1 MAYCPY
7 CGRQLTADMAFC
19 PGCGAAVNQIATVS
33 NQITASPVT
42 GIVSGTAGDYRI
54 YITGLGSASRSNV
67 IDLLEDT
74 LGYNTYTATLMVN
87 NIPVQIAGNLS
98 LQQAAVIAQ
107 IFEEY
112 GVLISVTNGDAAADI
127 STHTSSGSLFND
139 DGSFLA
145 SAAVVLASIT
155 AANRLRMITK
165 PKSPSILER
174 IFHSLFHT
182 RRRPPV
188 HVRRHVHQSFGP
200 AIRTVPQPARRIVQ
214 PARRPAPRPNRP
226 GAPRTGFTFPRTGGR
241 RRGHGR

>member
-1 MAYCPY
+1 
-7 CGRQLTADMAFC
+7 MAFC
-19 PGCGAAVNQIATVS
+19 PGCGAAVSAS
-33 NQITASPVT
+33 NQITSAPVT

-54 YITGLGSASRSNV
+54 YITGLGTASRSNV
-67 IDLLEDT
+67 IDLLEDA

-107 IFEEY
+107 TFEEY
-112 GVLISVTNGDAAADI
+112 GVLISVTNGDTAADI
-127 STHTSSGSLFND
+127 SSYTSSASLFNN
-139 DGSFLA
+139 DGSFLS
-145 SAAVVLASIT
+145 SAAMILASIT

-182 RRRPPV
+182 RRKPPV

-200 AIRTVPQPARRIVQ
+200 VIRTAPQPPRRQVP
-214 PARRPAPRPNRP
+214 PASHPSHRPARP
-226 GAPRTGFTFPRTGGR
+226 GASRTRPTFSRTGGR
-241 RRGHGR
+241 RRGPGR